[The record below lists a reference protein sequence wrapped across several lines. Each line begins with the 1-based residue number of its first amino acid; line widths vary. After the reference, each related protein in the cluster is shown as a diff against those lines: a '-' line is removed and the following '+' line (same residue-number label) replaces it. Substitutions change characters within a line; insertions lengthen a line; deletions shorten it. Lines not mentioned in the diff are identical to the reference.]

1 MSIAFLFPGQG
12 SQFPGMLHQLL
23 DHPEVKRTL
32 DEVSSM
38 LHSNVRD
45 IDSEEALE
53 STVSVQIALLTAGV
67 ATARALI
74 QEDVEPAVVCGLSVG
89 AFAAA
94 VVADVLSLKDALEL
108 VELRAEQMTKLYPT
122 GYGLSAI
129 VGLNESQVLKIV
141 QAATSKREPVFVA
154 NINAPRQI
162 VIAGADT
169 GMDRALDQARSQGA
183 TKAERLHV
191 SVPSHCPL
199 LQPVADCLQ
208 RRFSSVQ
215 VRKPKVIYVGNVNGR
230 AMRTAELVASDLANN
245 IAHGVRWHDATTVA
259 KELGCNL
266 FLEMPPGH
274 VLSDLAKEN
283 LAGVS
288 AFAVEQDS
296 LPRVLRFAKQDE
308 SWLIPEPPHVAGST

>member
-12 SQFPGMLHQLL
+12 SQFPGMLHQLI
-23 DHPEVKRTL
+23 DHPEVERTL
-32 DEVSSM
+32 AEVSSA
-38 LHSNVRD
+38 LHTDVRD
-45 IDSEEALE
+45 IDSEEALD
-53 STVSVQIALLTAGV
+53 STVSVQIALITAGV

-74 QEDVEPAVVCGLSVG
+74 QKRVESAVVCGLSVG

-94 VVADVLSLKDALEL
+94 VVADVLSLKDAVEL
-108 VELRAEQMTKLYPT
+108 VELRAERMAKLYPT

-129 VGLNESQVLKIV
+129 VGLNEPQVLKIV
-141 QAATSKREPVFVA
+141 QAATSDREPVFVA

-162 VIAGADT
+162 VIAGSDP
-169 GMDRALDQARSQGA
+169 GMDRVLDQARGQGA

-199 LQPVADCLQ
+199 LQPVADRLQ
-208 RRFSSVQ
+208 PRLSSVQ
-215 VRKPKVIYVGNVNGR
+215 LRNPKMIYVGNINAR
-230 AMRTAELVASDLANN
+230 AMRTADLVASDLANN

-259 KELGCNL
+259 KELGCNI

-283 LAGVS
+283 LPGVS
-288 AFAVEQDS
+288 AFAVERDS
-296 LPRVLRFAKQDE
+296 LARVLRFAQQE
-308 SWLIPEPPHVAGST
+308 Q

>member
-23 DHPEVKRTL
+23 DHSEVKRTL

-89 AFAAA
+89 AFTAA

-108 VELRAEQMTKLYPT
+108 VELRAERMTQLYPT

-141 QAATSKREPVFVA
+141 QVATSKREPVFVA

-169 GMDRALDQARSQGA
+169 GMDRALDEARRQGSREA
-183 TKAERLHV
+183 KRLHV

-215 VRKPKVIYVGNVNGR
+215 VRKPKVIYVGNVNAR
-230 AMRTAELVASDLANN
+230 AMRTAEFVASDLANN

>member
-12 SQFPGMLHQLL
+12 SQFPGMLHQLI
-23 DHPEVKRTL
+23 DHPEVERTL
-32 DEVSSM
+32 AEVSSA
-38 LHSNVRD
+38 LHTDVRN
-45 IDSEEALE
+45 IDSEEALD
-53 STVSVQIALLTAGV
+53 STVSVQIALITAGV

-74 QEDVEPAVVCGLSVG
+74 QNRVEAAVVCGLSVG

-94 VVADVLSLKDALEL
+94 VVADVLSLKDAVEL
-108 VELRAEQMTKLYPT
+108 VELRAERMAKLYPT

-129 VGLNESQVLKIV
+129 VGLNEPQVLKIV
-141 QAATSKREPVFVA
+141 QAATSDREPVFVA

-162 VIAGADT
+162 VIAGSDP
-169 GMDRALDQARSQGA
+169 GMDRVLDQARGQGA

-199 LQPVADCLQ
+199 LQPVADRLQ
-208 RRFSSVQ
+208 PRLSSVQ
-215 VRKPKVIYVGNVNGR
+215 LRNPKMIYVGNINAR
-230 AMRTAELVASDLANN
+230 AMRTADLVASDLANN

-259 KELGCNL
+259 KELGCNI

-283 LAGVS
+283 LPGVS
-288 AFAVEQDS
+288 AFAVERDS
-296 LPRVLRFAKQDE
+296 LARVLRFAQQE
-308 SWLIPEPPHVAGST
+308 Q

>member
-12 SQFPGMLHQLL
+12 SQVPGMLHQLL
-23 DHPEVKRTL
+23 DHSEVERTL
-32 DEVSSM
+32 AEVSSV
-38 LHSNVRD
+38 LHADVRD
-45 IDSEEALE
+45 LDSETALE
-53 STVSVQIALLTAGV
+53 STVSVQIALLAAGV

-74 QEDVEPAVVCGLSVG
+74 QKDVEPAVVCGLSVG

-108 VELRAEQMTKLYPT
+108 VELRAERMTKLYPT

-129 VGLNESQVLKIV
+129 IGLNESQVMRIV
-141 QAATSKREPVFVA
+141 QATTSDREPVFVA

-162 VIAGADT
+162 VIAGSDA
-169 GMDRALDQARSQGA
+169 GMDRVLDQARNQGA
-183 TKAERLHV
+183 RKAERLHV
-191 SVPSHCPL
+191 SVPSHCRL

-208 RRFSSVQ
+208 RRLSSVQ
-215 VRKPKVIYVGNVNGR
+215 LRKPKVIYVGNVNAR
-230 AMRTAELVASDLANN
+230 AMRTADLVANDLANN
-245 IAHGVRWHDATTVA
+245 IAHGVRWHDAATVA
-259 KELGCNL
+259 RELGCNI

-283 LAGVS
+283 LPGVS
-288 AFAVEQDS
+288 ALAVERDS

-308 SWLIPEPPHVAGST
+308 PRLIPEPSHGAGST

>member
-12 SQFPGMLHQLL
+12 SQFPGMLHQLI
-23 DHPEVKRTL
+23 DHPEVERTL
-32 DEVSSM
+32 AEVSSA
-38 LHSNVRD
+38 LHTDVRD
-45 IDSEEALE
+45 IDSEEALD
-53 STVSVQIALLTAGV
+53 STVSVQIALITAGV

-74 QEDVEPAVVCGLSVG
+74 QKRVESAVVCGLSVG

-94 VVADVLSLKDALEL
+94 VVADVLSLKDAVEL
-108 VELRAEQMTKLYPT
+108 VELRADRMAKLYPT

-129 VGLNESQVLKIV
+129 VGLNEPQVLKIV
-141 QAATSKREPVFVA
+141 QAATSDREPVFVA

-162 VIAGADT
+162 VIAGSDP
-169 GMDRALDQARSQGA
+169 GMDRVLDQARGQGA

-199 LQPVADCLQ
+199 LQSVADRLQ
-208 RRFSSVQ
+208 PRLSLVQ
-215 VRKPKVIYVGNVNGR
+215 LRNPKMIYVGNINAR
-230 AMRTAELVASDLANN
+230 AMRTADLVASDLANN

-259 KELGCNL
+259 KELGCNI

-283 LAGVS
+283 LPGVS
-288 AFAVEQDS
+288 AFAVERDS
-296 LPRVLRFAKQDE
+296 LARVLRFAQQE
-308 SWLIPEPPHVAGST
+308 Q

>member
-12 SQFPGMLHQLL
+12 SQFPGMLHQLI
-23 DHPEVKRTL
+23 DHPEVERTL
-32 DEVSSM
+32 AEVSSA
-38 LHSNVRD
+38 LHTDVRD
-45 IDSEEALE
+45 IDSEEALD
-53 STVSVQIALLTAGV
+53 STVSVQIALITAGV

-74 QEDVEPAVVCGLSVG
+74 QNRVEAAVVCGLSVG

-94 VVADVLSLKDALEL
+94 VVADVLSLKDAVEL
-108 VELRAEQMTKLYPT
+108 VELRAERMAKLYPT

-129 VGLNESQVLKIV
+129 VGLNEPQVLKIV
-141 QAATSKREPVFVA
+141 QVATSDREPVFVA

-162 VIAGADT
+162 VIAGSDP
-169 GMDRALDQARSQGA
+169 GMDRVLDQARGQGA

-199 LQPVADCLQ
+199 LQSVADRLQ
-208 RRFSSVQ
+208 PRLSLVQ
-215 VRKPKVIYVGNVNGR
+215 LRNPKMIYVGNINAR
-230 AMRTAELVASDLANN
+230 AMRTADLVASDLANN

-259 KELGCNL
+259 KELGCNI

-283 LAGVS
+283 LPGVS
-288 AFAVEQDS
+288 AFAVERDS
-296 LPRVLRFAKQDE
+296 LARVLRFAQQE
-308 SWLIPEPPHVAGST
+308 Q

>member
-38 LHSNVRD
+38 LHSDVRD
-45 IDSEEALE
+45 IDSEEALQ

-89 AFAAA
+89 AFTAA

-108 VELRAEQMTKLYPT
+108 VELRAERMTKLYPT

-141 QAATSKREPVFVA
+141 QVATSKREPVFVA

-169 GMDRALDQARSQGA
+169 GMDRALDEARRQGSREA
-183 TKAERLHV
+183 KRLHV

-208 RRFSSVQ
+208 RRFPSVQ
-215 VRKPKVIYVGNVNGR
+215 VRKPKVIYVGNVNAR
-230 AMRTAELVASDLANN
+230 AMRTAEFVASDLANN

>member
-12 SQFPGMLHQLL
+12 SQFPGMLHQLI
-23 DHPEVKRTL
+23 DHPEVERTL
-32 DEVSSM
+32 AEVSSA
-38 LHSNVRD
+38 LHTDVRD
-45 IDSEEALE
+45 IDSEEALD
-53 STVSVQIALLTAGV
+53 STVSVQIALITAGV

-74 QEDVEPAVVCGLSVG
+74 QNRVEAAVVCGLSVG

-94 VVADVLSLKDALEL
+94 VVADVLSLKDAVEL
-108 VELRAEQMTKLYPT
+108 VELRAERMAKLYPT

-129 VGLNESQVLKIV
+129 VGLNEPQVLKIV
-141 QAATSKREPVFVA
+141 QAATSDREPVFVA

-162 VIAGADT
+162 VIAGSDP
-169 GMDRALDQARSQGA
+169 GMDRVLDQARGQGA

-199 LQPVADCLQ
+199 LQSVADRLQ
-208 RRFSSVQ
+208 PRLSLVQ
-215 VRKPKVIYVGNVNGR
+215 LRNPKMIYVGNINAR
-230 AMRTAELVASDLANN
+230 AMRTADLVASDLANN

-259 KELGCNL
+259 KELGCNI

-283 LAGVS
+283 LPGVS
-288 AFAVEQDS
+288 AFAVERDS
-296 LPRVLRFAKQDE
+296 LARVLRFAQQE
-308 SWLIPEPPHVAGST
+308 Q

>member
-12 SQFPGMLHQLL
+12 SQFPGMLHQLI
-23 DHPEVKRTL
+23 DHPEVERTL
-32 DEVSSM
+32 AEVSSA
-38 LHSNVRD
+38 LHTDVRD
-45 IDSEEALE
+45 IDSEEALD
-53 STVSVQIALLTAGV
+53 STVSVQIALITAGV

-74 QEDVEPAVVCGLSVG
+74 QNRVEAAVVCGLSVG

-94 VVADVLSLKDALEL
+94 VVADVLSLKDAVEL
-108 VELRAEQMTKLYPT
+108 VELRAERMAKLYPT

-129 VGLNESQVLKIV
+129 VGLNEPQVLKIV
-141 QAATSKREPVFVA
+141 QAATSDREPVFVA

-162 VIAGADT
+162 VIAGSDP
-169 GMDRALDQARSQGA
+169 GMDRVLDQARGQGA

-199 LQPVADCLQ
+199 LQPVADRLQ
-208 RRFSSVQ
+208 PRLSLVQ
-215 VRKPKVIYVGNVNGR
+215 LRNPKMIYVGNINAR
-230 AMRTAELVASDLANN
+230 AMRTADLVASDLANN

-259 KELGCNL
+259 KELGCNI

-283 LAGVS
+283 LPGVS
-288 AFAVEQDS
+288 AFAVERDS
-296 LPRVLRFAKQDE
+296 LARVLRFAQQE
-308 SWLIPEPPHVAGST
+308 Q

>member
-23 DHPEVKRTL
+23 DHSEVKRTL

-89 AFAAA
+89 AFTAA

-108 VELRAEQMTKLYPT
+108 VELRAERMTKLYPT

-141 QAATSKREPVFVA
+141 QVATSKREPVFVA

-169 GMDRALDQARSQGA
+169 GMDRALDEARRQGSREA
-183 TKAERLHV
+183 KRLHV

-208 RRFSSVQ
+208 RRFPSVQ
-215 VRKPKVIYVGNVNGR
+215 VRKPKVIYVGNVNAR
-230 AMRTAELVASDLANN
+230 AMRTAEFVASDLANN

-308 SWLIPEPPHVAGST
+308 SWLIPKPPHVAGST

>member
-12 SQFPGMLHQLL
+12 SQFPGMLHQLI
-23 DHPEVKRTL
+23 DHPEVERTL
-32 DEVSSM
+32 AEVSSA
-38 LHSNVRD
+38 LHTDVRD
-45 IDSEEALE
+45 IDSEEALD
-53 STVSVQIALLTAGV
+53 STVSVQIALITAGV

-74 QEDVEPAVVCGLSVG
+74 QNRVEAAVVCGLSVG

-94 VVADVLSLKDALEL
+94 VVADVLSLKDAVEL
-108 VELRAEQMTKLYPT
+108 VELRAERMAKLYPT

-129 VGLNESQVLKIV
+129 VGLNEPQVLKIV
-141 QAATSKREPVFVA
+141 QAATSDREPVFVA

-162 VIAGADT
+162 VIAGSDP
-169 GMDRALDQARSQGA
+169 GMDRVLDQARGQGA

-199 LQPVADCLQ
+199 LQPVADRLQ
-208 RRFSSVQ
+208 PRLSSVQ
-215 VRKPKVIYVGNVNGR
+215 LRNPKMIYVGNINAR
-230 AMRTAELVASDLANN
+230 AMRTADLVASDLANN

-259 KELGCNL
+259 KELGCNI

-283 LAGVS
+283 LPGVS
-288 AFAVEQDS
+288 AFAVERDS
-296 LPRVLRFAKQDE
+296 LARVLRFAQQE
-308 SWLIPEPPHVAGST
+308 Q

>member
-23 DHPEVKRTL
+23 DHPEVERTL
-32 DEVSSM
+32 AEVSSA
-38 LHSNVRD
+38 LHTDVRD
-45 IDSEEALE
+45 LDSEGALE
-53 STVSVQIALLTAGV
+53 SSVSVQIALLTAGV

-74 QEDVEPAVVCGLSVG
+74 QKDVEPAVVCGLSVG

-94 VVADVLSLKDALEL
+94 VVADVFSLKDALEL
-108 VELRAEQMTKLYPT
+108 VELRAERMTELYPR

-129 VGLNESQVLKIV
+129 IGLNESQVVKIV
-141 QAATSKREPVFVA
+141 QATTSDREPVFVA

-162 VIAGADT
+162 VIAGSDA
-169 GMDRALDQARSQGA
+169 GMDRVLDQARSQGA
-183 TKAERLHV
+183 RKAERLHV

-208 RRFSSVQ
+208 RRLSSVQ
-215 VRKPKVIYVGNVNGR
+215 LRKPNAIYVGNVNAR
-230 AMRTAELVASDLANN
+230 AMRTADLIASDLANN
-245 IAHGVRWHDATTVA
+245 IAHGVHWHDATTVA
-259 KELGCNL
+259 KELGCNI

-283 LAGVS
+283 LPGVNALS
-288 AFAVEQDS
+288 VERNS
-296 LPRVLRFAKQDE
+296 LPRVLRLAKQDE
-308 SWLIPEPPHVAGST
+308 SWLIPEPAHVAGSI